1 MEKLSI
7 SLPNEQLSIS
17 FPKLHHTELR
27 ITSDNQEVLELY
39 KNHKHFHEGDAGID
53 LYTVEVK
60 RVNEKQLLLDFGI
73 QCEMLKGEFNISYM
87 LVPRSSISKTPF
99 RMSNS
104 IGIIDASYR
113 GNIMAYIDVLDGVSE
128 PELNS
133 RLFQLIIPTL
143 EPIEKVV
150 IVDKLSETSRG
161 AGGFGST
168 GK

>member
-1 MEKLSI
+1 MES
-7 SLPNEQLSIS
+7 LSIS
-17 FPKLHHTELR
+17 FPKLYYTELR
-27 ITSDNQEVLELY
+27 IKAVNEEISELY

-53 LYTVEVK
+53 LYTVKVEK
-60 RVNEKQLLLDFGI
+60 INEKQYLLDFGI
-73 QCEMLKGEFNISYM
+73 QCEMLRHNFNISYM

-113 GNIMAYIDVLDGVSE
+113 GNIMAYVDVLDGISV
-128 PELNS
+128 PELNT
-133 RLFQLIIPTL
+133 RLFQLVIPTL

-150 IVDKLSETSRG
+150 IVDKLSETERG
-161 AGGFGST
+161 DGGFGST